1 MTRTA
6 RERPNHIPSPNP
18 SPNPNPNPDQE
29 AAYAGNQKLEFGI
42 EWQELLAE
50 LQVAM
55 SGSQPE
61 PEPEP
66 EP

>member
-1 MTRTA
+1 M
-6 RERPNHIPSPNP
+6 RESVNPNP

-55 SGSQPE
+55 SGS
-61 PEPEP
+61 
-66 EP
+66 

>member
-1 MTRTA
+1 VIDTLFTA
-6 RERPNHIPSPNP
+6 VTFHELFK
-18 SPNPNPNPDQE
+18 E